1 MTGSTDWK
9 VNSVAFRPPSP
20 PSNLICGS
28 QVPKS
33 RAPALPVE
41 APVPAD
47 AVAFVAAELVEALAL
62 TAFPALALLPAFVA
76 VAALD
81 FVTVARVVA
90 TAAGPHAP

>member
-1 MTGSTDWK
+1 MTGSTDWN

-33 RAPALPVE
+33 RAPAFPVT
-41 APVPAD
+41 
-47 AVAFVAAELVEALAL
+47 AVALLAAALVVALAL
-62 TAFPALALLPAFVA
+62 TAFPALALLFVA
-76 VAALD
+76 LVAVEALD
-81 FVTVARVVA
+81 LVTVARVVA